1 MADQMRT
8 TGSSDREGRPARI
21 LVVDDQAAHAELLA
35 EALVS
40 VGQEC
45 VVATSAEEAKERLR
59 EEGVDIVITDL
70 VLGDRDGLDLIRE
83 AQSIDPF
90 IAVVV
95 VTGYGTVETAVEAM
109 QLGAVDYLRKPVDL
123 TGLRIRVERALE
135 GAALRRRADELE
147 RTIDDRFG
155 FEGIIGSSHAMH
167 AIVQKLKQVA
177 PTNASVLILGESGT
191 GKELIA
197 KAIHANS
204 RRKGNVFVPLNCAA
218 LGEGVLESELFGHER
233 GAFTGASSLRKGRFE
248 HANEGTLFL
257 DEVGDIPSSV
267 QVKLLRVLEE
277 GEVVRMG
284 SNDPVPTDVRLICA
298 THRDLRER
306 IEDEKFRED
315 LFYRINVVTI
325 EIPPLRER
333 TVDIPLLVEHFL
345 EEYSRIHDKP
355 VEGISR
361 EALRVLT
368 TYSWPGNVREL
379 KNAIENMVVTSEDK
393 VLDVVDLPGHIH
405 PQQPLSVGSSLPMGT
420 TIQEMEREL
429 IRTTLEHVEGN
440 RRKAAASLGI
450 GERTLYRKID
460 EYDLRPE
467 GEDEP
472 VK

>member
-1 MADQMRT
+1 MQ
-8 TGSSDREGRPARI
+8 SEGGQGRGPARI

-35 EALVS
+35 EALIP
-40 VGQEC
+40 VGYQC
-45 VVATSAEEAKERLR
+45 QVATSADEARDLLR
-59 EEGVDIVITDL
+59 REGADIVITDL

-95 VTGYGTVETAVEAM
+95 VTGHGTVETAVEAM

-135 GAALRRRADELE
+135 GAALKRHADQLE

-167 AIVQKLKQVA
+167 VIVQKMKQVA
-177 PTNASVLILGESGT
+177 PTDASILILGESGT
-191 GKELIA
+191 GKELVA

-248 HANEGTLFL
+248 HANKGTLFL
-257 DEVGDIPSSV
+257 DEVGDIPLTV

-298 THRDLRER
+298 THRDLRAR
-306 IEDEKFRED
+306 IEEEQFRED

-333 TVDIPLLVEHFL
+333 TVDIPLLVSHFL
-345 EEYSRIHDKP
+345 EDYSRVHGKSI
-355 VEGISR
+355 EGISR

-368 TYSWPGNVREL
+368 SYSWPGNVREL
-379 KNAIENMVVTSEDK
+379 KNAVENMVVTSEGQ
-393 VLDVVDLPGHIH
+393 VLDIDDLPGHIH
-405 PQQPLSVGSSLPMGT
+405 PRQTLQPSSAMVVGT
-420 TIQEMEREL
+420 TIQEMERDL
-429 IRTTLEHVEGN
+429 IRSTLEFFQGN
-440 RRKAAASLGI
+440 RRKAAQSLGI
-450 GERTLYRKID
+450 GERTLYRKIQ
-460 EYDLRPE
+460 EYDLKPAP
-467 GEDEP
+467 EDEAA
-472 VK
+472 K

>member
-1 MADQMRT
+1 MTDQIRKV
-8 TGSSDREGRPARI
+8 GSSDRGSRPARI
-21 LVVDDQAAHAELLA
+21 LVVDDQVAHAELLA

-40 VGQEC
+40 VGHDC
-45 VVATSAEEAKERLR
+45 IVATSVEEAKERLR
-59 EEGVDIVITDL
+59 QEGVDIVITDL

-123 TGLRIRVERALE
+123 TGLRIRVDRALE

-155 FEGIIGSSHAMH
+155 FEGIIGSSHVMH

-177 PTNASVLILGESGT
+177 PTDASILILGESGT

-204 RRKGNVFVPLNCAA
+204 RRKGHVFVPLNCAA

-248 HANEGTLFL
+248 HADEGTLFL
-257 DEVGDIPSSV
+257 DEVGDIPISV

-277 GEVVRMG
+277 REVVRMG
-284 SNDPVPTDVRLICA
+284 SNDPVPTNVRLICA
-298 THRDLRER
+298 THRDLRKR
-306 IEDEKFRED
+306 IEEEKFRED
-315 LFYRINVVTI
+315 LFYRMNVVTI

-333 TVDIPLLVEHFL
+333 TVDIPLLVNHFL
-345 EEYSRIHDKP
+345 EDYSRIHDKP

-368 TYSWPGNVREL
+368 AYPWPGNVREL
-379 KNAIENMVVTSEDK
+379 KNAIENMVVTSEER
-393 VLDVVDLPGHIH
+393 VLDVGDLPGHIR
-405 PQQPLSVGSSLPMGT
+405 PQQPLDPSRSLPMGV

-429 IRTTLEHVEGN
+429 IRATLEHVGGN
-440 RRKAAASLGI
+440 RRKAAESLGI
-450 GERTLYRKID
+450 GERTLYRKIG
-460 EYDLRPE
+460 EYDLRTE
-467 GEDEP
+467 GEENTA
-472 VK
+472 K